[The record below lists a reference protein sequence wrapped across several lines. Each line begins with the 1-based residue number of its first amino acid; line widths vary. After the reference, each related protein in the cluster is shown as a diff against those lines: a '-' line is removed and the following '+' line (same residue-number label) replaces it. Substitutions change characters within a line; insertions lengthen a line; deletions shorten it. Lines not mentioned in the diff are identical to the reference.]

1 MLCTKSKRGIKMNE
15 NNIPICKIP
24 CETMPLVG
32 IAAYNEAQNTMIH
45 VDRVADF
52 HVLIYILS
60 GSMEI
65 IEEGIPYILKQGSLF
80 FLKANT
86 HHWGVKPFE
95 PGTKWYYIHFY
106 AQEPG
111 VDFKPLELKQT
122 YKEYQYLGLKDY
134 KYYISLPKHI
144 ILPLNSEIVESICD
158 LIVLYQSYE
167 LSKLFEVNLML
178 WEIFLHCY
186 ELEYYKEDI
195 STSHKHVRKITRF
208 IEENYN
214 RQFSSNEMEQK
225 LGLSYKYI
233 GTLLKNETKMTIKE
247 YQQMLRIKEAER
259 LLCFTDL
266 SVTEISEIV
275 GYGDVFY
282 FSNVFKKTKGMSPKK
297 FRSLYIPFI

>member
-1 MLCTKSKRGIKMNE
+1 MNE
-15 NNIPICKIP
+15 EQIPICKIP

-45 VDRVADF
+45 VDRIADF
-52 HVLIYILS
+52 HVLIYIIE

-65 IEEGIPYILKQGSLF
+65 IEEGITYTLKQGSLF
-80 FLKANT
+80 FLKANV

-95 PGTKWYYIHFY
+95 PGTRWYYIHFY

-111 VDFKPLELKQT
+111 VDFKTLELKQS
-122 YKEYQYLGLKDY
+122 YREYQYLGLKDY
-134 KYYISLPKHI
+134 KYYIPLPKHMK
-144 ILPLNSEIVESICD
+144 LPSNSEIVEKIRK
-158 LIVLYQSYE
+158 LITLYQSYE

-178 WEIFLHCY
+178 WKIFLHCY
-186 ELEYYKEDI
+186 EVDYYKEVL
-195 STSHKHVRKITRF
+195 SVPRKHVRKIAGYL
-208 IEENYN
+208 ENNYK
-214 RQFSSNEMEQK
+214 RQFSGSEMEQA

-259 LLCFTDL
+259 LLCFTNL
-266 SVTEISEIV
+266 SVTEIAETV

-282 FSNVFKKTKGMSPKK
+282 FSNVFKKTKGISPMK
-297 FRSLYIPFI
+297 FRSMYIPYI